1 MSTDHR
7 ATRGDVLVVE
17 DNRINSVVTRRLVA
31 RAGFVADAAYS
42 GTEAIDRLS
51 EHSYSLVL
59 MDLQLPDMTGVET
72 ARAIREDDSPVQDRS
87 VPIVAVTA
95 YADADDREACSAA
108 GIDTVVEKPIDDAT
122 LGEVLRRY
130 VAPREPGPD
139 AARLAARLAAGTSS
153 STGGALG
160 TRAGAETAFVP
171 AELEARLGSERLA
184 RTVVSR
190 FLDIID
196 ERHAAVKAALASG
209 DAAAIRAAAHSLAG
223 PAANSG
229 APALHALI
237 KRMEAAAAEA
247 ASVETEAAGAEAET
261 EAGAVIGECAEQL
274 DAEVERTRGALEEY
288 LG

>member
-1 MSTDHR
+1 MSTDR
-7 ATRGDVLVVE
+7 RSNRGDILVVE

-42 GTEAIDRLS
+42 GTEAINRLS
-51 EHSYSLVL
+51 EHPYSLVL

-72 ARAIREDDSPVQDRS
+72 ALAIREDGSPVKDRS

-95 YADADDREACSAA
+95 YADTEDREACSAA
-108 GIDTVVEKPIDDAT
+108 GIDSVVEKPIDDST

-130 VAPREPGPD
+130 GGAP
-139 AARLAARLAAGTSS
+139 AAPAAGD
-153 STGGALG
+153 G
-160 TRAGAETAFVP
+160 TAFDPVD
-171 AELEARLGSERLA
+171 LEARLGSEQLA

-229 APALHALI
+229 APALHALL
-237 KRMEAAAAEA
+237 KRMEAAAAETA
-247 ASVETEAAGAEAET
+247 AAPAGAAEAA
-261 EAGAVIGECAEQL
+261 AVIRKCGEQL
-274 DAEVERTRGALEEY
+274 DSEVERARRALGEY